1 MSQSQEYFTSIKQN
15 SQASSLATGW
25 DAHLRRL
32 RRRTCLSLKMSPR
45 LCPEQVHLVGC
56 PLLWSHGPCFDYQHW
71 PAITTTSP
79 PPHPQIRIL
88 VPVLFGQ
95 LAFTKIKLKKE
106 FLVSPGEKR
115 WQLWF
120 SVWVLYRI
128 LEIYPRNHVK
138 RRKRLKGKK
147 KKQHK
152 KARKWGGGGVGE
164 VNKNSL

>member
-1 MSQSQEYFTSIKQN
+1 MRCTSQETKEKDLLVFEN
-15 SQASSLATGW
+15 E
-25 DAHLRRL
+25 
-32 RRRTCLSLKMSPR
+32 SPAVSWA
-45 LCPEQVHLVGC
+45 VHLMGC

-138 RRKRLKGKK
+138 RRKRLKGEK